1 MEFLLPQSLMA
12 KSHMPKVVKELPHKV
27 RLLKAVNYFHQSS
40 PSQIFDRVLNT
51 PLRLDVMKNYQENT
65 FDNLSFSFR
74 LKVWTFFKP
83 FHVTFPFTNDSSPSR
98 VFQNEYIMEH
108 LWAIAFS
115 VSLYWKVALGFV
127 VFVRLSFR
135 HKTTEV
141 HLERPTVA
149 DMKLWNISRF

>member
-1 MEFLLPQSLMA
+1 MMEFLLPQSLMA
-12 KSHMPKVVKELPHKV
+12 KNHMPKVVKELPHKV
-27 RLLKAVNYFHQSS
+27 RLLKAVNYFHLSS
-40 PSQIFDRVLNT
+40 PSQIFDRVLNA

-98 VFQNEYIMEH
+98 VFQNDYIMEH

-115 VSLYWKVALGFV
+115 VSFLKC
-127 VFVRLSFR
+127 
-135 HKTTEV
+135 TE
-141 HLERPTVA
+141 
-149 DMKLWNISRF
+149 KLLLVL